1 MTSQKR
7 KEKQKLTLLQK
18 AIQNCLS
25 TNEPPTNSHSL
36 THSFDLQMIYR
47 FHQKLSNLKKHPTTI
62 TNDNVPN
69 KNNRERIKTSKY
81 FNGSFNGILEKN
93 QPKYIDFPKI
103 LFGKS
108 SRSFSLKWHK
118 EFPWLHYNLDK
129 DAASC
134 YTCMSAA
141 K

>member
-1 MTSQKR
+1 MVLLMESQR
-7 KEKQKLTLLQK
+7 K
-18 AIQNCLS
+18 I
-25 TNEPPTNSHSL
+25 SL
-36 THSFDLQMIYR
+36 D
-47 FHQKLSNLKKHPTTI
+47 
-62 TNDNVPN
+62 
-69 KNNRERIKTSKY
+69 
-81 FNGSFNGILEKN
+81 
-93 QPKYIDFPKI
+93 IDFPKI

-141 K
+141 KKGT